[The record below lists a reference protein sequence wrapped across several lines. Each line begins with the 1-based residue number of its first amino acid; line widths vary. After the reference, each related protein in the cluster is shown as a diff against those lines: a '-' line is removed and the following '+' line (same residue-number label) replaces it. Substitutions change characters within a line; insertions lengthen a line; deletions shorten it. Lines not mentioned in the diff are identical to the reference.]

1 VSDRASAAT
10 VGDVNLA
17 RVLATGRHWWPR
29 ACLLCE
35 QPAEHGALC
44 KPCAGALPGAARERC
59 PVCAAPLR
67 ASAAAAAACR
77 AAPSDPGT
85 GLHAAD
91 CADCARLNPAFAATL
106 AAADYRSPLAEAI
119 LALKF
124 GGQTNLASGCG
135 LLLAAALRRTA
146 AVAPSERQTWEVDC
160 LVPIPL
166 AHARLAERG
175 FNQAEMIAAALR
187 RHWPETLAV
196 RGPPLRCR
204 WLARR
209 RETQRQTALGGAARR
224 LNLDSGFVAAP
235 AAAGAV
241 VALVDDVMTTG
252 ATLDAAARAL
262 RAAGARAV
270 VAMVVARTP

>member
-1 VSDRASAAT
+1 MPGLRRATS
-10 VGDVNLA
+10 
-17 RVLATGRHWWPR
+17 RQRRRGRR
-29 ACLLCE
+29 
-35 QPAEHGALC
+35 
-44 KPCAGALPGAARERC
+44 LPGGPIRSR
-59 PVCAAPLR
+59 
-67 ASAAAAAACR
+67 
-77 AAPSDPGT
+77 D

-146 AVAPSERQTWEVDC
+146 AVAPSERQPGKSTASCRSRWRM
-160 LVPIPL
+160 
-166 AHARLAERG
+166 RLAERG

>member
-1 VSDRASAAT
+1 MSGAASAVT

-17 RVLATGRHWWPR
+17 RVFATTGRLWWPR

-44 KPCAGALPGAARERC
+44 RPCAGALPGAECVRC

-67 ASAAAAAACR
+67 RGAAAAGSR
-77 AAPSDPGT
+77 PAPFDPGT
-85 GLHAAD
+85 GLRAAD
-91 CADCARLNPAFAATL
+91 CSDCSRLHPAFAATL
-106 AAADYRSPLAEAI
+106 AAADYRSPLAEVI

-124 GGQTNLASGCG
+124 GAQTQLASGCG
-135 LLLAAALRRTA
+135 LLLAGALRRAA
-146 AVAPSERQTWEVDC
+146 AVASSRRTWEVDC

-166 AHARLAERG
+166 ADARLAERG
-175 FNQAEMIAAALR
+175 FNQAELIAAALR
-187 RHWPETLAV
+187 RHWPETLSA
-196 RGPPLRCR
+196 RAPPLCSR

-224 LNLDSGFVAAP
+224 RNLDRGFVAAP
-235 AAAGAV
+235 DAAGAV

-262 RAAGARAV
+262 SAAGARTV